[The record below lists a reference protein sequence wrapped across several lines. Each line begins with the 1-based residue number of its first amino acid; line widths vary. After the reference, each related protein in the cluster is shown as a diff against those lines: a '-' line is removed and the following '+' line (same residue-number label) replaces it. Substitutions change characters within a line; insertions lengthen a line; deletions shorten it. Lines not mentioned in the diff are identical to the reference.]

1 MRRHRRW
8 CVIGL
13 PLGSPLVAV
22 RAIEGGHTVRS
33 VAIGTVGTEGGH
45 CEGVGAGCW
54 YRMLEGTGVFAKR
67 IKIQRT
73 IRYPEEKQTE
83 RARRSA
89 EE

>member
-1 MRRHRRW
+1 MTGWTNTRRTRR
-8 CVIGL
+8 
-13 PLGSPLVAV
+13 A
-22 RAIEGGHTVRS
+22 RAHHKS
-33 VAIGTVGTEGGH
+33 MDVAIGTVGTQGGH